1 MLESIYEDVVRGDLK
16 RVTEHVKAALE
27 AGLDVDNILN
37 RGMIAAMD
45 EVGRRFESGKIFVPE
60 MIMAARAML
69 AGVDIMKPHLLK
81 GKAAPLGKVVIG
93 TVKGDLHDI
102 GKNLVIMMLE
112 ATGFEVVDLGIDV
125 PESRFLEAVRK
136 HNAQLVALSGLLTTA
151 MSEMRATAQLLNREL
166 KKDGIRE
173 QVTVMIGGAP
183 VTQSFADEIGADLYA
198 PDASSAARKAKER
211 LRKA

>member
-1 MLESIYEDVVRGDLK
+1 MLETIYEDVVKGDLK
-16 RVTEHVKAALE
+16 QVTEHVNAALE
-27 AGLDVDNILN
+27 AGLDLEDILN

-69 AGVDIMKPHLLK
+69 AGVDIMKPHLRK
-81 GKAAPLGKVVIG
+81 GETAPLGKVVIG

-112 ATGFEVVDLGIDV
+112 ATGFKVVDLGIDV
-125 PESRFLEAVRK
+125 SDSRFLEATRE
-136 HNAQLVALSGLLTTA
+136 HDARMVALSGLLTTA
-151 MSEMRATAQLLNREL
+151 MSEMQAAVQLLDREL
-166 KKDGIRE
+166 KKDGVRE
-173 QVTVMIGGAP
+173 QVTIMIGGAP

-198 PDASSAARKAKER
+198 PDASGAARKAKER